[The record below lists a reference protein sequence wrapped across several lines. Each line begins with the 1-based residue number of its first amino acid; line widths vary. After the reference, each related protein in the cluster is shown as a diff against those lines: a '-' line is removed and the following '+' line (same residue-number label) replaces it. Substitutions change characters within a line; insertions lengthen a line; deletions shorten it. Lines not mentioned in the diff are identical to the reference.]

1 MGRLRP
7 RPGVLIC
14 CWSLLGKGVEIETL
28 EIASSGGGKNR
39 YIWNPWVFWTGSFNK
54 LGSSTQQKP
63 RWHQFSI
70 GPIRKWRKH
79 SPQKWKKIPK
89 RFGPIIGPQ
98 FVLLRIFDI
107 FHVLDPRMDLED
119 SSSCGESH
127 LVRSDFKEMT
137 FLWGSL
143 NGSQFFL
150 GGNFNRKQHWMYA
163 FYCFFVRDV
172 LSWHIFRVHCLGW
185 CHKMSPCFEG
195 IHLRF

>member
-70 GPIRKWRKH
+70 GPIIGNGQKIPQTMEKH
-79 SPQKWKKIPK
+79 SPQKWKNITKKIWTHY
-89 RFGPIIGPQ
+89 RAPICFVEDFRHFSCLGSQDGLGGQ
-98 FVLLRIFDI
+98 F
-107 FHVLDPRMDLED
+107 
-119 SSSCGESH
+119 
-127 LVRSDFKEMT
+127 
-137 FLWGSL
+137 FLWGEPL
-143 NGSQFFL
+143 GSQRFQGDDLCGEIIQWEPVFFWGEFQQKAAL
-150 GGNFNRKQHWMYA
+150 NV
-163 FYCFFVRDV
+163 CFLLF
-172 LSWHIFRVHCLGW
+172 FC
-185 CHKMSPCFEG
+185 EG
-195 IHLRF
+195 CPKLTYF